1 MGRRPKRSVG
11 PALDHVADQHGP
23 LAIRDRNAEPFTARG
38 LNLEAGRGLMDEGD
52 AFKVCVRGDALVDAT
67 VEARVARVVPS

>member
-23 LAIRDRNAEPFTARG
+23 LAIRDRKR
-38 LNLEAGRGLMDEGD
+38 
-52 AFKVCVRGDALVDAT
+52 ALAAT
-67 VEARVARVVPS
+67 VPPVVEALRRSLGARTSQIGIPSP